1 MHSKS
6 HNIEI
11 IISDDADEVIK
22 ELFDS
27 RKNRY
32 HNNLESIKGSDLAL
46 IMFIYCIINVIKQIR
61 IMVDHILIFLTG

>member
-32 HNNLESIKGSDLAL
+32 HNNLETIKGSDLAL

>member
-27 RKNRY
+27 LKNRY
-32 HNNLESIKGSDLAL
+32 HSNLESIKGNDLAL
-46 IMFIYCIINVIKQIR
+46 IMYIYCIINVIKQIR
-61 IMVDHILIFLTG
+61 IMVDRILIFLIG

>member
-1 MHSKS
+1 MHSQS

-27 RKNRY
+27 LKNRY
-32 HNNLESIKGSDLAL
+32 HSNLESIKGNDLAL
-46 IMFIYCIINVIKQIR
+46 IMYIYCIINVIKQIR
-61 IMVDHILIFLTG
+61 IMVDRILIFLIG